1 VNPAN
6 WAMRA
11 ATLLAVAW
19 AAAACARPGAA
30 IPAHGEAMV
39 TPGPLEDVFLLSG
52 ELRAVRSDEIGV
64 PRTETGQVQITWMA
78 EDGAEVKQG
87 DRVVEF
93 EGTSVQAALEERR
106 NRLKQ
111 AEIERES
118 RERALEADR
127 EQKGAAVD
135 KALVEVDKARIDA
148 AVPKELRSTLEWRK
162 LQAALKE
169 KEAALEKA
177 RLDLQA
183 FQASARADLE
193 GLRANEEKARRAAET
208 ADRVL
213 QAISVHATR
222 SGIFIVAQ
230 YPRSNEE
237 RKLQAGDNVFQ
248 GMPVASLPDVSEMEV
263 AAALSPVDHGQIA
276 VGMKARVVL
285 DSWPDRLFEGRV
297 EEVGAVAPEGRF
309 RSVGFPV
316 RVSLARTDASLMRPG
331 LSARVEV
338 VRREWARAL
347 LVPRQAVR
355 FEGDQAFVKRAGRAE
370 PAEVRLA
377 GCGQTACVV
386 ESGLAEGDRVGAF

>member
-1 VNPAN
+1 
-6 WAMRA
+6 
-11 ATLLAVAW
+11 
-19 AAAACARPGAA
+19 
-30 IPAHGEAMV
+30 
-39 TPGPLEDVFLLSG
+39 
-52 ELRAVRSDEIGV
+52 VRSVEIGV
-64 PRTETGQVQITWMA
+64 PRTEGGQVQITWMA

-87 DRVVEF
+87 DRVLEF
-93 EGTSVQAALEERR
+93 EGGSVQASLEERR

-118 RERALEADR
+118 RERSLEAER
-127 EQKGAAVD
+127 EQKLAVVD
-135 KALVEVDKARIDA
+135 KALVEADKARIDA

-183 FQASARADLE
+183 FKVSAGADLV
-193 GLRANEEKARRAAET
+193 GLQAAEEKARRASET
-208 ADRVL
+208 AERVL
-213 QAISVHATR
+213 DAITVHAPR

-230 YPRSNEE
+230 AWRGGNDE

-248 GMPVASLPDVSEMEV
+248 GMPVASLPDVSEIEV
-263 AAALSPVDHGQIA
+263 AASLSPVDHGRIA

-285 DSWPDRLFEGRV
+285 DSWPDRVFEGRV
-297 EEVGAVAPEGRF
+297 EDVGAVAPDGGRF
-309 RSVGFPV
+309 RAAGFPV
-316 RVSLARTDASLMRPG
+316 RVSLARTEPALMRPG

-347 LVPRQAVR
+347 LVPRHAVR
-355 FEGDQAFVKRAGRAE
+355 YQGEQAFVQRVGGGP
-370 PAEVRLA
+370 PAAVSLA
-377 GCGQTACVV
+377 GCGPTACAV